1 MVDNYKEVIRDI
13 IDYAEK
19 ENIPIMQKEGI
30 YYLTSY
36 IDKHDITNILEIG
49 TAIGFS
55 SIMMS
60 MVRDDIKVTS
70 IEKDEKRYLEAV
82 KNVKRMGLEDR
93 ITLVFNDA
101 LKVNLDDKYD
111 LIFIDAAKSKN
122 RELFEKFQSLLKPDG
137 VIVTDNMN
145 FHGLINKDEEEIK
158 SKNLKGLVR
167 KVKEYHEFLKTN
179 KNYDTEIINVGD
191 GVAFSKRKK
200 VGDKYV

>member
-19 ENIPIMQKEGI
+19 ENVPIMQKEGI

-55 SIMMS
+55 AIMMS

-93 ITLVFNDA
+93 ITLIFNDA

-122 RELFEKFQSLLKPDG
+122 RDIFEKFQSLLNPDG

-145 FHGLINKDEEEIK
+145 FHGLINKTEDEIK
-158 SKNLKGLVR
+158 SKNLRSLVK

-179 KNYDTEIINVGD
+179 KKYDTEIINVGD
-191 GVAFSKRKK
+191 GVAFSKRKT

>member
-1 MVDNYKEVIRDI
+1 MVENYKEVINDI

-55 SIMMS
+55 AIMMS

>member
-1 MVDNYKEVIRDI
+1 
-13 IDYAEK
+13 
-19 ENIPIMQKEGI
+19 
-30 YYLTSY
+30 
-36 IDKHDITNILEIG
+36 
-49 TAIGFS
+49 
-55 SIMMS
+55 
-60 MVRDDIKVTS
+60 
-70 IEKDEKRYLEAV
+70 
-82 KNVKRMGLEDR
+82 MGLEDR

-122 RELFEKFQSLLKPDG
+122 RDLFEKFQSLLKPDG

-191 GVAFSKRKK
+191 GVAFSKRKT

>member
-1 MVDNYKEVIRDI
+1 MVENYKEVIKDI

-55 SIMMS
+55 AIMMA
-60 MVRDDIKVTS
+60 MVNDNIKVTS

-82 KNVKRMGLEDR
+82 KNVKRMNFEDK
-93 ITLVFNDA
+93 ITLIFNDA

-122 RELFEKFQSLLKPDG
+122 KDIFEKFQNLLKPDG

-145 FHGLINKDEEEIK
+145 FHGLVNKPEDEIK
-158 SKNLKGLVR
+158 NKNLKGLVR

-191 GVAFSKRKK
+191 GVAFSKRKT

>member
-55 SIMMS
+55 AIMMS

-122 RELFEKFQSLLKPDG
+122 REFFEKFQSLLKPDG

>member
-19 ENIPIMQKEGI
+19 ENVPIMQKEGI

-55 SIMMS
+55 AIMMS

>member
-1 MVDNYKEVIRDI
+1 MVENYKEVIKDI

-55 SIMMS
+55 AIMMA
-60 MVRDDIKVTS
+60 MVNDNIKVTS

-82 KNVKRMGLEDR
+82 KNVKRMNFEDK
-93 ITLVFNDA
+93 ITLIFNDA

-122 RELFEKFQSLLKPDG
+122 KDIFEKFQNLLKPDG

-145 FHGLINKDEEEIK
+145 FHGLVNKPEEEIK
-158 SKNLKGLVR
+158 NKNLKGLVR

-191 GVAFSKRKK
+191 GVAFSKRKT

>member
-1 MVDNYKEVIRDI
+1 MVENYKEVIKDI

-55 SIMMS
+55 AIMMA
-60 MVRDDIKVTS
+60 MVNDNIKVTS

-82 KNVKRMGLEDR
+82 KNVKRMNFEDK
-93 ITLVFNDA
+93 ITLIFNDA

-122 RELFEKFQSLLKPDG
+122 KDIFEKFQNLLKQDG

-145 FHGLINKDEEEIK
+145 FHGLVNKPEDEIK
-158 SKNLKGLVR
+158 NKNLKGLVR

-191 GVAFSKRKK
+191 GVAFSKRKT

>member
-1 MVDNYKEVIRDI
+1 MVANYKEVIKDI

-19 ENIPIMQKEGI
+19 ENVPIMQKEGI

-55 SIMMS
+55 AIMMA
-60 MVRDDIKVTS
+60 MVNDDIKVTS

-82 KNVKRMGLEDR
+82 KNIKRMDFEDR
-93 ITLVFNDA
+93 ITLIFNDA

-122 RELFEKFQSLLKPDG
+122 RDIFEKFQNLLKPDG

-145 FHGLINKDEEEIK
+145 FHGLVNKPEDEIK
-158 SKNLKGLVR
+158 SKNLKGLVK

-191 GVAFSKRKK
+191 GVAFSKRKT

>member
-55 SIMMS
+55 AIMMS

-122 RELFEKFQSLLKPDG
+122 RDLFEKFQSLLKPDG

>member
-1 MVDNYKEVIRDI
+1 MVNNYKEVIRDI

-55 SIMMS
+55 AIMMA

-82 KNVKRMGLEDR
+82 KNVKKMDFEDR

>member
-1 MVDNYKEVIRDI
+1 MVNNYKEVIRDI

-55 SIMMS
+55 AIMMS

>member
-55 SIMMS
+55 AIMMS
-60 MVRDDIKVTS
+60 MVRDNIKVTS

>member
-1 MVDNYKEVIRDI
+1 MVENYKEVIKDI

-19 ENIPIMQKEGI
+19 ENIPIMQKESI

-55 SIMMS
+55 AIMMA

-82 KNVKRMGLEDR
+82 KNVKRMNFEDK
-93 ITLVFNDA
+93 ITLIFNDA

-122 RELFEKFQSLLKPDG
+122 KDIFEKFQNLLKPDG

-145 FHGLINKDEEEIK
+145 FHGLVNKSEDEIK
-158 SKNLKGLVR
+158 SKNLKGLVK

-191 GVAFSKRKK
+191 GVAFSKRKT

>member
-1 MVDNYKEVIRDI
+1 MVENYKEVIKDI

-55 SIMMS
+55 AIMMA
-60 MVRDDIKVTS
+60 MVNDNIKVTS

-82 KNVKRMGLEDR
+82 KNVKRMNFEDK
-93 ITLVFNDA
+93 ITLIFNDA

-122 RELFEKFQSLLKPDG
+122 KDIFEKFQNLLKPDG

-145 FHGLINKDEEEIK
+145 FHGLVDKPLNEI
-158 SKNLKGLVR
+158 SSRNVRGLVR
-167 KVKEYHEFLKTN
+167 KINNYHDFLVSNDDYITQFL
-179 KNYDTEIINVGD
+179 DVGD
-191 GVAFSKRKK
+191 GIALSVKR
-200 VGDKYV
+200 

>member
-55 SIMMS
+55 AIMMS

-101 LKVNLDDKYD
+101 LKVNLDGKYD

>member
-55 SIMMS
+55 AIMMS

-158 SKNLKGLVR
+158 SKNLKGIVR
-167 KVKEYHEFLKTN
+167 KVKEYHEFLKTK

>member
-55 SIMMS
+55 AIMMS

-93 ITLVFNDA
+93 ITLIFNDA

-122 RELFEKFQSLLKPDG
+122 RDIFEKFQSLLNPDG

-145 FHGLINKDEEEIK
+145 FHGLINKTEDEIK
-158 SKNLKGLVR
+158 SKNLRSLVK

-179 KNYDTEIINVGD
+179 KKYDTEIINVGD
-191 GVAFSKRKK
+191 GVAFSKRKT

>member
-55 SIMMS
+55 AIMMS

>member
-19 ENIPIMQKEGI
+19 ENVPIMQKEGI

-55 SIMMS
+55 AIMMS

-93 ITLVFNDA
+93 ITLIFNDA

-122 RELFEKFQSLLKPDG
+122 RDIFEKFQSLLNQDG

-145 FHGLINKDEEEIK
+145 FHGLINKTEDEIK
-158 SKNLKGLVR
+158 SKNLRSLVK

-179 KNYDTEIINVGD
+179 KKYDTEIINVGD
-191 GVAFSKRKK
+191 GVAFSKRKT

>member
-36 IDKHDITNILEIG
+36 IDKHYITNILEIG

-55 SIMMS
+55 AIMMS

>member
-55 SIMMS
+55 AIMMS
-60 MVRDDIKVTS
+60 MVRDNIKVTS

-101 LKVNLDDKYD
+101 LKVNLDGKYD

>member
-55 SIMMS
+55 AIMMS

-101 LKVNLDDKYD
+101 LKVNLDGKYD

-122 RELFEKFQSLLKPDG
+122 RELLEKFQSLLKPDG